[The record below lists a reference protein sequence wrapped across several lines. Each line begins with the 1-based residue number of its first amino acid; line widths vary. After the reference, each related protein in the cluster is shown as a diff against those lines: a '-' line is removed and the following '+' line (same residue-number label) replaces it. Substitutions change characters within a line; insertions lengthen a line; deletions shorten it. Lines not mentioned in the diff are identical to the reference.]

1 MCLQI
6 ITKTYGKNQKTI
18 KGWKIVYRDG
28 NGKYRPIW
36 FGERK
41 YAFVKEFIRSKGK
54 TRISTSTA
62 VISSDIEELNYTE
75 EDETYPEGFHV
86 YLNKRHAHKIMKMI
100 THPFFCTYLG
110 FSYRLLANFMLIQV
124 ELKELICKGKER
136 HYFPVPFNSK
146 NGKVTDCTKVNV
158 VVGKEIRILGE
169 ENGHT

>member
-6 ITKTYGKNQKTI
+6 ITKTYAKNKKTI

-62 VISSDIEELNYTE
+62 VISSD

-86 YLNKRHAHKIMKMI
+86 YLNKKHAHKIMTMLNFPGI
-100 THPFFCTYLG
+100 SINLIG
-110 FSYRLLANFMLIQV
+110 SYHILANLMLIQV

-169 ENGHT
+169 ENDNT